1 MSFDLATLL
10 PDVAA
15 DALPEGVTAAGI
27 SADSR
32 AVEPGELFFA
42 LPGTHTHGAA
52 FAADAVARGAV
63 GVVADRADVD
73 SAGAPLI
80 AVEDARVAFARA
92 AAAVFAPQPRTC
104 VAVTGTSGK
113 SSVVAFVRQI
123 WEAAGIQG
131 ASLGTLGLT
140 VGDIRTPGELTTPDP
155 KTLHRLLGEL
165 KARGIDHVAMEASS
179 HGLDQR
185 RLDGVRF
192 RAAAFTNFSHD
203 HLDYH
208 GDLASYRAAKA
219 RLFTDLLV
227 PGGTVVVNTDDPERD
242 AMLFAALD
250 AGAHLVTV
258 GHGGGNIA
266 IERIERAGLAQ
277 AVAVRLDDKPAEFV
291 LPLAGEFQV
300 LNALVAAALAMAS
313 GVGADTTLRAL
324 GTLKGAPGRLELVG
338 EKNGAGIYVDYAH
351 KPGALQ
357 TVLEALRP
365 FAERRLIVVFG
376 AGGDRDREKRPI
388 MGKIAA
394 HHADDVIVTD
404 DNPRTEDAATIR
416 AEILAAAPGAR
427 EIADRSE
434 AIAAA
439 VSQLQPGDVLVIA
452 GKGHEDY
459 QIVGTEKRHFS
470 DHEVVLETIGK

>member
-1 MSFDLATLL
+1 LSFDLATLL

-15 DALPEGVTAAGI
+15 DALPAGVTASGI
-27 SADSR
+27 AADSR
-32 AVEPGELFFA
+32 AVEAGELFFA

-63 GVVADRADVD
+63 GVVADRVDVET
-73 SAGAPLI
+73 AGAPLI